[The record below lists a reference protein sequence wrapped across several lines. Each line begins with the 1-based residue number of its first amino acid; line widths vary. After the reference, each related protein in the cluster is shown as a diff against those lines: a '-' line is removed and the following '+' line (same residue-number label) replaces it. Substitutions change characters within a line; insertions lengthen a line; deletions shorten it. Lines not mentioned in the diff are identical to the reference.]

1 MMAHKNIAAAILV
14 KRNPDQR
21 FKRMRLAQIINSSAN
36 PFANLFTQANL
47 ISFDKDKN
55 KKPT

>member
-14 KRNPDQR
+14 KRNADQR
-21 FKRMRLAQIINSSAN
+21 IKRMRLAQIINSSAN
-36 PFANLFTQANL
+36 LFANLFTQVNL
-47 ISFDKDKN
+47 ISFDTTKN